1 MQGDGFSTAW
11 TSSRPVRAG
20 GATLL
25 ALAIASGCGARTAAP
40 TAAVTDTAAAPA
52 APLDEA
58 GCLALLVSE
67 PAARVRCEGDHRGP
81 CVREITLER
90 LQTSPARYVCFVL
103 VASEDWEAMDGDQ
116 EVEVGASGTSTL
128 AVLDHAAGAWA
139 VGFKKEY
146 AHSVYHAT
154 HKGAW
159 LEIATIGPDRKA
171 LVVSEDDGQDAYG
184 TTNVTFYLATPAG
197 LTEILWFSSE
207 VRVGGQKTYSYRVD
221 DQATTAGYHDIV
233 LTVEESGMVTPDE
246 GGDDGDSQGSWE
258 ERSWEE
264 RYRWDGKEYVQVEG
278 EADAR

>member
-1 MQGDGFSTAW
+1 MKRDGFSTAW
-11 TSSRPVRAG
+11 TRFRPGRAG
-20 GATLL
+20 QAMLL

-40 TAAVTDTAAAPA
+40 TATAPAAAKAPA

-81 CVREITLER
+81 CVREMSLER
-90 LQTSPARYVCFVL
+90 IQTSPARYVCFVL
-103 VASEDWEAMDGDQ
+103 VASEDWEAMDGDE

-139 VGFKKEY
+139 VGYKKEY
-146 AHSVYHAT
+146 DYSVYHAT

-171 LVVSEDDGQDAYG
+171 LVVSEEDGQDAYG
-184 TTNVTFYLATPAG
+184 TTNVTFYLATPGG

-207 VRVGGQKTYSYRVD
+207 VRVAGKKEYSYRVD
-221 DQATTAGYHDIV
+221 DKATTAGHHDIV
-233 LTVEESGMVTPDE
+233 LKVEEAGLVTPDE
-246 GGDDGDSQGSWE
+246 GDDDGGSQGAWE

-264 RYRWDGKEYVQVEG
+264 RYRWNGKEYVQVES
-278 EADAR
+278 EAGAG